1 MSRLPVPDY
10 VSYICAVLRA
20 AGHKAYAV
28 GGGVRDA
35 LLGRVPK
42 DWDVATS
49 APPHEVQ
56 RLFPKTVP
64 TGVEF
69 GTVTVLVENDG
80 QAAERR
86 SHSGESR
93 AGRVGTG
100 ATADGAL
107 HAVEVTTFRGESGY
121 FDGRHPD
128 SVQFIGSIEDDLVR
142 RDFTVNAIAYDPETH
157 VIVDPH
163 GGQADLMQ
171 RLIRAVG
178 DPDQRFYEDGLRVLR
193 AVRIAVELGFSIEPA
208 TARAMRRHG
217 ARLLQVSRERIG
229 QEWRRMLLAP
239 DAGRGLAM
247 LDELAL
253 LSFVLPTAPSRAPTA
268 AAVVRT
274 VAALDRARAADLVV
288 KTSLVLHGLGDPD
301 QHEAWLRKLVYP
313 KQAARAALHVSGALR
328 SFSPDAVGD
337 DAALRRFLHGLGRP
351 HITAFFDAWA
361 AWRSGEQARR
371 LRERALRIASR
382 GDALTAG
389 ELAVNGHDVKSIW
402 PGITGPEVGVVL
414 NRLLDHVLTH
424 PGDNTRA
431 RLEELLRRWRE
442 QAGVA
447 SEAADVDQ

>member
-1 MSRLPVPDY
+1 MKGARDRRPRARTADEPIARTRLRVIHLCRPARRGTQGVRGGRRR
-10 VSYICAVLRA
+10 ARRA
-20 AGHKAYAV
+20 ARPCPK
-28 GGGVRDA
+28 R
-35 LLGRVPK
+35 LGRGHQR
-42 DWDVATS
+42 AS
-49 APPHEVQ
+49 HEVQ

-274 VAALDRARAADLVV
+274 VAALDRAR
-288 KTSLVLHGLGDPD
+288 
-301 QHEAWLRKLVYP
+301 
-313 KQAARAALHVSGALR
+313 
-328 SFSPDAVGD
+328 
-337 DAALRRFLHGLGRP
+337 RP
-351 HITAFFDAWA
+351 T
-361 AWRSGEQARR
+361 
-371 LRERALRIASR
+371 
-382 GDALTAG
+382 
-389 ELAVNGHDVKSIW
+389 
-402 PGITGPEVGVVL
+402 
-414 NRLLDHVLTH
+414 
-424 PGDNTRA
+424 
-431 RLEELLRRWRE
+431 
-442 QAGVA
+442 
-447 SEAADVDQ
+447 